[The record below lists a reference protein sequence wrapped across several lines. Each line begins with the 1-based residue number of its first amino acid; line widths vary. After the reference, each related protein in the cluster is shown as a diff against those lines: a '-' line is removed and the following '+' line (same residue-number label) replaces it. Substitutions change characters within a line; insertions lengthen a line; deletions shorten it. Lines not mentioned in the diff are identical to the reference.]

1 MKENYTVK
9 DQYRTNLLSK
19 QEGGD
24 VIEVLQK
31 DGRVLTYDK
40 IKNPDAYIRKMN
52 KENLVKIFLNANL
65 VWEQK

>member
-1 MKENYTVK
+1 MKENYSVK
-9 DQYRTNLLSK
+9 DEYRTNPLSK

-40 IKNPDAYIRKMN
+40 IKNPNAYIRKMN